1 MIQSDN
7 VDILTGII
15 FSNIA
20 LAVVPAAVKQG
31 KFYLSPNAGPSQL
44 AGKGCDPNY
53 FNVAYQNDNQHE
65 AAGEYSNTLGYK
77 KTFIL
82 APNYPAGKDCL
93 NGFKRFY
100 KGEVA
105 GELYTKLG
113 QTDFAA
119 EIAQIKASGAD
130 SVFFFLPGGM
140 GISFIKQFVNS
151 DTGLPMI
158 GPGFSFDQDILGAV
172 GEAALG
178 AHNTAQWSPD
188 LDNPANKA
196 FVAAFEAEYG
206 RLPSVYASQ
215 GYDTALSSSSR
226 PWPRPTSPTTT
237 PSTPRSR
244 PPTSPPSAAA
254 SSSATTSTRSRTSTP
269 ARSSSATTASSP
281 TASSAPPSRTTSTP
295 TPPSAR
301 CSDPAAGPPAA
312 PPPGLPEATGSR
324 GGRNRERRDTH
335 EAQSEQYRSDGRS
348 LAARKQPLTRLRSSP
363 DSLPPYRAVPG
374 GSRGAGEGPPRA
386 DPRAARVQ
394 GRKGAG
400 GRPWGRARACGR
412 TALKAPTPRP
422 GLEEREQSGAKS
434 PRPETGSP
442 FLPPHP
448 PARRA
453 AAVTRAGGWG
463 VTAAARPGGEAR
475 P

>member
-82 APNYPAGKDCL
+82 APNYPAGKDSL

-100 KGEVA
+100 KGELA

-140 GISFIKQFVNS
+140 GISFVKQFVNS
-151 DTGLPMI
+151 DTGLPLI
-158 GPGFSFDQDILGAV
+158 GPGFSFDQDMLGAV

-188 LDNPANKA
+188 LDNQANKA
-196 FVAAFEAEYG
+196 FVDAFEAEYG

-215 GYDTALSSSSR
+215 GYDTAQLILSAHGRGRRRR
-226 PWPRPTSPTTT
+226 PRRLPRRAQGRRLPLRPRQLQVRQQ
-237 PSTPRSR
+237 PAPDPELLRPRGHQARRRRHHQPHRRHRVREPRRRLRRRVPDAVTPRG
-244 PPTSPPSAAA
+244 AARGPA
-254 SSSATTSTRSRTSTP
+254 TP
-269 ARSSSATTASSP
+269 AFRRKPAPAGAGTGRGATPMKLTPNNTEAMAAVSRAKATAHP
-281 TASSAPPSRTTSTP
+281 
-295 TPPSAR
+295 
-301 CSDPAAGPPAA
+301 
-312 PPPGLPEATGSR
+312 
-324 GGRNRERRDTH
+324 
-335 EAQSEQYRSDGRS
+335 
-348 LAARKQPLTRLRSSP
+348 LRSSP
-363 DSLPPYRAVPG
+363 ELPSSPIGQCRGGRGGPARAPLGRPSSRPGARAQGRRRPALGPSPRMRANGAQSADS
-374 GSRGAGEGPPRA
+374 PPR
-386 DPRAARVQ
+386 PR
-394 GRKGAG
+394 G
-400 GRPWGRARACGR
+400 
-412 TALKAPTPRP
+412 T
-422 GLEEREQSGAKS
+422 
-434 PRPETGSP
+434 
-442 FLPPHP
+442 
-448 PARRA
+448 
-453 AAVTRAGGWG
+453 
-463 VTAAARPGGEAR
+463 
-475 P
+475 